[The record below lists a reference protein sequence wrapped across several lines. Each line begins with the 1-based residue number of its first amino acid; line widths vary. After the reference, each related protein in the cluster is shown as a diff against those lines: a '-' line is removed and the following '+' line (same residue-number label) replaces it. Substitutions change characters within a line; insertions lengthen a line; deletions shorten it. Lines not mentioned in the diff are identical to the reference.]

1 MINTLPYRLGVG
13 LVIINDQS
21 KIFTGRRLD
30 STKAWQMPQGGI
42 DDNEIPLEA
51 AYREMFEE
59 TGIEKCKVSLLKQAK
74 VWYRYDLPKEIQGKF
89 WGGKFRGQSQ
99 KWFLFRFNGSD
110 KDINIHT
117 KYQEFSNWKWSKSTK
132 GPEYFKFKVQKKTT
146 VLKKSSSKNIQ
157 NRNRKLKNIENQIRV
172 QIEW

>member
-13 LVIINDQS
+13 LVIINHQS

-30 STKAWQMPQGGI
+30 ATKAWQMPQGGI

-59 TGIEKCKVSLLKQAK
+59 TGIEKNKVNLLKQSK
-74 VWYRYDLPKEIQGKF
+74 IWYRYDLPKEIQGKF

-99 KWFLFRFNGSD
+99 KWFLFQFNGTD
-110 KDINIHT
+110 MDINIET
-117 KYQEFSNWKWSKSTK
+117 KDQEFSDWKWSKK
-132 GPEYFKFKVQKKTT
+132 NDMLDKIVPFKKSLYQA
-146 VLKKSSSKNIQ
+146 VLKDFD
-157 NRNRKLKNIENQIRV
+157 LDL
-172 QIEW
+172 